1 MAEIKKICRGM
12 LVISLSSPVSVIF
25 LYIGGGDTRPTSTPQ
40 VHRPCMVGGHFF
52 FCVPGRKS
60 SLCVSRQEE
69 FGTLVDGMYVRGCHF
84 KELRIPQSY
93 EFEVPGGRNV

>member
-1 MAEIKKICRGM
+1 M
-12 LVISLSSPVSVIF
+12 
-25 LYIGGGDTRPTSTPQ
+25 
-40 VHRPCMVGGHFF
+40 
-52 FCVPGRKS
+52 
-60 SLCVSRQEE
+60 CVSRQEE